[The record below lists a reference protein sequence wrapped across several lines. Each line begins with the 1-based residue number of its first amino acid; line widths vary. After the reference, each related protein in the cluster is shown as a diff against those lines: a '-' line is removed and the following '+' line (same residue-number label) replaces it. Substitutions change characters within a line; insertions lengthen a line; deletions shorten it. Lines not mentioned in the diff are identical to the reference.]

1 MTQGE
6 FIGSVLSSIVASAIV
21 AAITLAVRGFNAG
34 VLLSTFDRVAYWLFG
49 SRYGYAATRRKTI
62 RRGWGVIGIV
72 LVGLLF
78 GSLALFITTVFLRPK
93 AVTAS
98 TALIVFVVVQAS
110 VLGFLLFYQGR
121 WLQITL
127 GGLQGWVSERAQ
139 MRQYEYREYKVLY
152 FVSSGKRDTWSR
164 KIVIHAKEDMVGIKT
179 IDVGVTSDAPQ
190 GHRTPMSLRLSAAT
204 DPGKGS
210 VLLFPFLQGRTW
222 HVSTLFTEPIQPN
235 ETRNLI
241 VSGVC
246 RDTWRP
252 LRETGSD
259 RGSFELAKRAE
270 LLELVVVLP
279 VEMASGSLT
288 RRSVTLHEEQNDG
301 VFLHKLDDDS
311 VGTVREDIDQ
321 HGRRQLIWS
330 VTDAQPGKYAYAIKS
345 CPVGTAKLPRG

>member
-1 MTQGE
+1 MTQGQ
-6 FIGSVLSSIVASAIV
+6 FIGGVLSSIAASAIV
-21 AAITLAVRGFNAG
+21 AVITLAVRGFNAG

-49 SRYGYAATRRKTI
+49 SRYGYAVMRRKAL

-72 LVGLLF
+72 LVGLLLA
-78 GSLALFITTVFLRPK
+78 SLALFITTVFLRPRV
-93 AVTAS
+93 VTPS
-98 TALIVFVVVQAS
+98 TSLIVFAIVQAS

-127 GGLQGWVSERAQ
+127 GGLQGWVSEKAQ
-139 MRQYEYREYKVLY
+139 MRKYEYSEYKILY
-152 FVSSGKRDTWSR
+152 FVSSRRRDTWSR
-164 KIVIHAKEDMVGIKT
+164 KIVIHAREDMVGIKT
-179 IDVGVTSDAPQ
+179 IDVGVTSGASQ

-210 VLLFPFLQGRTW
+210 VLLFPFLKGRTW

-259 RGSFELAKRAE
+259 RGSFELAKPAG
-270 LLELVVVLP
+270 LLELVIVLP
-279 VEMASGSLT
+279 VDMASGSIT
-288 RRSVTLHEEQNDG
+288 RRSVTTREEKRAG
-301 VFLHKLDDDS
+301 TFLRKLDDDT
-311 VGTVREDIDQ
+311 VGTLREDIDQ

-330 VTDAQPGKYAYAIKS
+330 VPNAKPGKYEYTVKA
-345 CPVGTAKLPRG
+345 CPVAVPRGTHS